1 MSVKN
6 MSFFHDGRQWIARD
20 EDLEVAAPSLTD
32 LDGKL
37 REEIKSRYSP
47 QQGTRLTVNLDFDYS
62 TIPHWMIQYHPYY
75 MHRRLEFDY

>member
-1 MSVKN
+1 MNTVN
-6 MSFFHDGRQWIARD
+6 MSFFHNGTQWIARD
-20 EDLEVAAPSLTD
+20 EDMEVAAPSLTD

-37 REEIKSRYSP
+37 REEVRFRYTPS
-47 QQGTRLTVNLDFDYS
+47 QGARFTVNLDFDYS